1 MEDIYLQWYETF
13 LLVAK
18 YQSYQKASEDLIMS
32 KTAVFNQIKS
42 LEKILHVTLFK
53 RAGRNIILTPAG
65 LQFYY
70 IAQETVNCIENGI
83 NIMRSSRSNFTTQIK
98 IAASS
103 YIVSYLI
110 PKFLPIF
117 SKKAP
122 DIDIII
128 SIEDYDLEHKI
139 LSNYYDIGI
148 HRKPTTSKQLKSKKI
163 CEGSIRLIVPNK
175 RENHYFRTESDYFN
189 KYPVICDNHPVYWK
203 DLKSDIF
210 SVEPNSK
217 CLSVASVNATESMI
231 QANQGVSYLPLYILK
246 NNDLSLIKV
255 FDSVTIAPPISFT
268 YLLWKQENEAI
279 KTFNSLFEEFIK
291 EEQI

>member
-1 MEDIYLQWYETF
+1 MI
-13 LLVAK
+13 
-18 YQSYQKASEDLIMS
+18 

-42 LEKILHVTLFK
+42 LEKVLNITLFQ
-53 RAGRNIILTPAG
+53 RAGCNITLTPAG
-65 LQFYY
+65 LQLYY
-70 IAQETVNCIENGI
+70 IATETVNCIENGI
-83 NIMRSSRSNFTTQIK
+83 NIMKNTRSNFTTQIR
-98 IAASS
+98 IAALS
-103 YIVSYLI
+103 YIVSYLM

-117 SKKAP
+117 LQVAP
-122 DIDIII
+122 HIDVKV
-128 SIEDYDLEHKI
+128 SIEDHDLEPKI
-139 LSNYYDIGI
+139 LNNLYDIGI
-148 HRKPTTSKQLKSKKI
+148 QRKVTTSKQLKSKKI

-210 SVEPNSK
+210 SAEPNSK

-268 YLLWKQENEAI
+268 YLLWK
-279 KTFNSLFEEFIK
+279 
-291 EEQI
+291 